1 MAVSVAGLRQA
12 IVETLYP
19 TSADMLA
26 DVCEAFGLAPGTRDE
41 AFNSKRNYVM
51 KRLLPLPPGK
61 VLDVARQ
68 ILTEYPSE
76 ELERA
81 IQRASLSQPAD
92 GTISTSLASFDQQGV
107 HALWTRALERR
118 ERDTEGAIT
127 LARTLLEEVCKHI
140 IEFSGYTYGEKD
152 DLPKLYRAAA
162 NILKLAPDQHT
173 EDTFKRILG
182 SCQSIVEGLGTMRN
196 KLSDAHGRGRR
207 PVRPGARHAA
217 LAVNLAGTMAT
228 FLIETWIERQRKET
242 GQ

>member
-19 TSADMLA
+19 TSANMLA

-68 ILTEYPSE
+68 ILTEYRSE

-92 GTISTSLASFDQQGV
+92 GKISTSLASFDQQGV
-107 HALWTRALERR
+107 HALWTRVLERR

-140 IEFSGYTYGEKD
+140 IKFAATRTEKRMICQNYTV
-152 DLPKLYRAAA
+152 P
-162 NILKLAPDQHT
+162 PQ
-173 EDTFKRILG
+173 
-182 SCQSIVEGLGTMRN
+182 
-196 KLSDAHGRGRR
+196 
-207 PVRPGARHAA
+207 
-217 LAVNLAGTMAT
+217 T
-228 FLIETWIERQRKET
+228 FLN
-242 GQ
+242 